1 MRKETHIALDLMTIT
16 LVGSCLG
23 VMLFTPDTIRA
34 AIEQYAVAGVLIVT
48 MGAIILSANV
58 ANRETDNSDK
68 GGQS

>member
-1 MRKETHIALDLMTIT
+1 MKRETHIALDLMIIT
-16 LVGSCLG
+16 LVVSALG

-48 MGAIILSANV
+48 MGAIILCGSAS
-58 ANRETDNSDK
+58 NRESDNSDQ